1 MNLCRATTCQNESD
15 FLRMKIGIAGLLG
28 SVKFDMSLV
37 WVAGQASGQRFGFHS
52 HKFNREQAFDKSG
65 LHHYRIPV
73 LESESHTDVP
83 HQMLEVRC
91 LQPVFR
97 VRHTFEGDVFGSICR
112 IVTPRFNLA
121 TELHQVFFCSERC
134 HLPFDIIKDGIDK

>member
-1 MNLCRATTCQNESD
+1 MTRCICSTAYDVPVIQFIDGNRRIIVMSRSNRQYGERETAYSKRVISTFTRNGIQRQREAQDGLPCMGCKSESD

-65 LHHYRIPV
+65 LHHY
-73 LESESHTDVP
+73 
-83 HQMLEVRC
+83 
-91 LQPVFR
+91 
-97 VRHTFEGDVFGSICR
+97 
-112 IVTPRFNLA
+112 
-121 TELHQVFFCSERC
+121 
-134 HLPFDIIKDGIDK
+134 